1 MTSSLTVLD
10 KFMEELQLTLTPA
23 RVDQRNFGVMLSNWR
38 VGQVINA
45 LVVDRMPSGNL
56 LLNAGGREFVTPMDL
71 PVQPGTRLQLEV
83 QQVTPQLILK
93 LVPASE
99 KASAQTLSKA
109 LDISSSLPRGVD
121 SSVNS
126 GRSTTT
132 IAMLLSTFVSQ
143 PGLRSI
149 VGQSPALASVISS
162 LTGQALQPSTL
173 SAGALAQAV
182 TQSGLFAEA
191 NLLAGRA
198 TTNNANSKSQLIQLQ
213 RSAIELMGTS
223 GLRPDARAALSN
235 LSDLTNAALANLNQQ
250 QLISMPQENGGQRW
264 AFSLPLEWGGSFSD
278 LQMTIERD
286 APDESS
292 DYDQPSWK
300 IHLSLELPEIGKLTA
315 ILMLIGSEISV
326 VFKSNSP
333 SVRGAFENSLAEL
346 KDRMIVND
354 FRVRELCT
362 MEIDPVK
369 PTEERPSEGFE
380 VRV

>member
-1 MTSSLTVLD
+1 
-10 KFMEELQLTLTPA
+10 MEELQLTLTPA

-38 VGQVINA
+38 VGQVISA

-83 QQVTPQLILK
+83 QQVTPQLMLK
-93 LVPASE
+93 LVPTSE
-99 KASAQTLSKA
+99 KASAQTLSDA
-109 LDISSSLPRGVD
+109 LVNSSSLPRGAD
-121 SSVNS
+121 NSVNAW
-126 GRSTTT
+126 RSNTT
-132 IAMLLSTFVSQ
+132 IAMLLSTVASQ

-182 TQSGLFAEA
+182 TQSGLFTEA

-213 RSAIELMGTS
+213 RSTMELMGTS
-223 GLRPDARAALSN
+223 GLRPDARVALSN

-250 QLISMPQENGGQRW
+250 QLISIPQESGGQRW

-315 ILMLIGSEISV
+315 ILMLIGSEVSV
-326 VFKSNSP
+326 VFKSDSP
-333 SVRGAFENSLAEL
+333 LVRGTFEKSLAEL

-362 MEIDPVK
+362 REIDPAK
-369 PTEERPSEGFE
+369 PTVERPPEGFE

>member
-1 MTSSLTVLD
+1 
-10 KFMEELQLTLTPA
+10 MEELQLTLTPA

-93 LVPASE
+93 LVPAAE
-99 KASAQTLSKA
+99 KASTQALSEA
-109 LDISSSLPRGVD
+109 LGRASSSRPVIENP
-121 SSVNS
+121 VNT
-126 GRSTTT
+126 GRSNATVAT
-132 IAMLLSTFVSQ
+132 LLSTVGSQ

-162 LTGQALQPSTL
+162 LTGQALQSSTL

-182 TQSGLFAEA
+182 TQSGLFTEA
-191 NLLAGRA
+191 HLLAGRA
-198 TTNNANSKSQLIQLQ
+198 TTNNANSKSQLTQLQ
-213 RSAIELMGTS
+213 RSANELMGTS

-264 AFSLPLEWGGSFSD
+264 VFSLPLEWGGSFTD

-286 APDESS
+286 APGESS
-292 DYDQPSWK
+292 DYEQPSWK

-315 ILMLIGSEISV
+315 ILTLIGSDVSV
-326 VFKSNSP
+326 VFKSDSP
-333 SVRGAFENSLAEL
+333 AVRGAFEKSLAEL
-346 KDRMIVND
+346 RDRMIVND
-354 FRVRELCT
+354 FRVRELST
-362 MEIDPVK
+362 MEIEGVQ
-369 PTEERPSEGFE
+369 PTVGRPSEGLE
-380 VRV
+380 VRA